1 MGGGSHLHRV
11 REQVGSAMNN
21 DMLRIEV
28 SDTHTLHV
36 PANRVRLTDLRIE
49 GEVWTYEL
57 KIGQPEEDEL

>member
-1 MGGGSHLHRV
+1 
-11 REQVGSAMNN
+11 MNN